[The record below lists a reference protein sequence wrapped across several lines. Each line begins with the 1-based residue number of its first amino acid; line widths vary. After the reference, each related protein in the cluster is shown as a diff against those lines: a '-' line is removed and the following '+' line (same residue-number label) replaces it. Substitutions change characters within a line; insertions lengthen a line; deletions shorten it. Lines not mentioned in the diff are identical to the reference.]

1 MQEQNKKI
9 NSYSDLIVWQ
19 MAIELVVEV
28 YNLTDK
34 FSKSEL
40 FGLTSQMRR
49 ASVSIPSNIAEG
61 RRRGSRKDFCHFLI
75 TAYGSGGELETQ
87 VVIAKKLK
95 YARIEDYKKV
105 DSILDEVMRMLNS
118 MIQKL
123 QANKLPAT
131 S

>member
-1 MQEQNKKI
+1 MQEQKEKI
-9 NSYSDLIVWQ
+9 NSYTDLVVWQ
-19 MAIELVVEV
+19 KAIDLVVEV

-34 FSKSEL
+34 FPKSEL

-49 ASVSIPSNIAEG
+49 AAVSIPSNIAEG

-95 YARIEDYKKV
+95 YTRAEDYLKI
-105 DSILDEVMRMLNS
+105 DLLLSEVMRMLNV
-118 MIQKL
+118 MIKKL
-123 QANKLPAT
+123 QATNLQAT